1 MYTLPTTPPLKKK
14 SVKVGQAY
22 QLHPLVGLVGMLRVP
37 MDGGHWAQFFIEKR
51 VSTRIA
57 RYSAITTILAHYSSQ
72 GRQEWVDGLGLT
84 QMTFPIRIL

>member
-1 MYTLPTTPPLKKK
+1 
-14 SVKVGQAY
+14 
-22 QLHPLVGLVGMLRVP
+22 